1 MTYGNGCRLNMAL
14 KNVARD
20 RVSDPGDGNL
30 QALCNRLQRLVLNGL
45 DSRKQAMKAEKR
57 LRYLVQASSEC
68 PSASLAFCVRGE
80 RSGLYDSSAMS
91 PRH

>member
-57 LRYLVQASSEC
+57 LRYLVQASSVSEC
-68 PSASLAFCVRGE
+68 LIGILREGRAIRAL
-80 RSGLYDSSAMS
+80 
-91 PRH
+91 

>member
-30 QALCNRLQRLVLNGL
+30 QALCIRLLRLVLNGL
-45 DSRKQAMKAEKR
+45 DSRKQAMKAE
-57 LRYLVQASSEC
+57 
-68 PSASLAFCVRGE
+68 
-80 RSGLYDSSAMS
+80 
-91 PRH
+91 